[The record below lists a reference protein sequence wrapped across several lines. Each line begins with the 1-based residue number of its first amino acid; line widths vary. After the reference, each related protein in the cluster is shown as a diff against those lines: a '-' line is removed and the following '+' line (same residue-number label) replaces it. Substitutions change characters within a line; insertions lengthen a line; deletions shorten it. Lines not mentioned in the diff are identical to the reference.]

1 MSILIYG
8 GTIVNEGRAYRG
20 SIVIEGTQ
28 ITQISEGED
37 APRGTYDEK
46 VDTTGCFILP
56 GVIDEHVHFRD
67 PGLTSKADIGSES
80 RAAAYGGVT
89 SFFDMP
95 NTNPHT
101 TTLETLEEKFE
112 LARKKSHINY
122 SFFFGAT
129 NDNCALLH
137 LLDRHRIPGVKL
149 FMGASTGNMLVE
161 RRDSLCR
168 IFHTA
173 AELELPV
180 MTHCEDTQQI
190 DANMQKAKADYGGDP
205 AVRLHPVI
213 RSAEACYDSTAQAVA
228 LAREYGTRLHVA
240 HLTTARELEFFGKD
254 PRITSEAVIAHLC
267 FCDKDYETRQAL
279 IKCNPAVKTAHDRQ
293 ALREGLVNGKI
304 FTVAT
309 AHAPHLL
316 SEKQG
321 GCARAASGMP
331 MIQFS
336 LPAMLELTDEGVL
349 ALEDVATLMCHH
361 PATLFGVHE
370 RGFIREGYAADLVIV
385 DRRQPWK
392 VTEEVIQSKCKWS
405 PMMGHEFRWRV
416 CQTFCNGHLIY
427 NRGTFD
433 ERSIGQEIRFR

>member
-161 RRDSLCR
+161 RRESLCR

-173 AELELPV
+173 AELELPEGQGRLWRRSRGAV
-180 MTHCEDTQQI
+180 
-190 DANMQKAKADYGGDP
+190 ASGDP
-205 AVRLHPVI
+205 KR
-213 RSAEACYDSTAQAVA
+213 R
-228 LAREYGTRLHVA
+228 
-240 HLTTARELEFFGKD
+240 
-254 PRITSEAVIAHLC
+254 
-267 FCDKDYETRQAL
+267 
-279 IKCNPAVKTAHDRQ
+279 
-293 ALREGLVNGKI
+293 GL
-304 FTVAT
+304 
-309 AHAPHLL
+309 L
-316 SEKQG
+316 
-321 GCARAASGMP
+321 
-331 MIQFS
+331 
-336 LPAMLELTDEGVL
+336 
-349 ALEDVATLMCHH
+349 
-361 PATLFGVHE
+361 
-370 RGFIREGYAADLVIV
+370 
-385 DRRQPWK
+385 
-392 VTEEVIQSKCKWS
+392 
-405 PMMGHEFRWRV
+405 
-416 CQTFCNGHLIY
+416 
-427 NRGTFD
+427 
-433 ERSIGQEIRFR
+433 